1 MPELTPQQKAQL
13 DSNIRAMLSKG
24 ASQDDVI
31 AYSKDFRN
39 KYDVAIVEPSVKKKV
54 GIFASGAKLRTS
66 SPATSSLLNGGGG
79 EGGETVQR
87 GIVSKSLG
95 IDKSP
100 EYDIADLNELLSK
113 REKLNKSPIPEYVSK
128 NVEGDFLGTTKR
140 VKEKNPQYDSYKSEL
155 ADINSQIEDK
165 TMKSSKHLG
174 LDPDIANKV
183 IQDFPNETNL
193 NNLKQRASLINENPI
208 QYERISAAHQNQQ
221 KIAEVA
227 GNHVAN
233 QYNDL
238 NQHGGTYIGLVQ
250 NLPEQIDIINQNL
263 TGKDRDRAIENLRIS
278 SGHNLNA
285 TVPDIQYEYEHSGL
299 KEKGIDADQYAG
311 LLTLKYF
318 SPKKYEQ
325 AVKFINQGVE
335 KLYEHSIDFQG
346 GGMAPGGLG
355 ASHTYE
361 NTDPTGGRLSQKT
374 ISEQT
379 QQEQTL
385 HELLSIGRNNAKD
398 YLIEHNNS
406 LNKQYSEA
414 TTQEQQDAIAAKS
427 LQNVMALKSI
437 AQNEQHDAERFP
449 LQHKMQLEQMA
460 KELTQEKGENVI
472 NYFFRKLAE
481 GADAPRKSFEN
492 FATATF
498 GGRKSNTELQRRRGG
513 ESIIEQQDEILPSS
527 YGANTMQSL
536 PVFSKDTKEAVQ
548 KIKED
553 KSLSS
558 FEKKEKIQDLADD
571 VIKNNK
577 VDWVTNPEFGK
588 TKNLFSLA
596 TLYGNANMLAGLS
609 ELALETVGLKGLGA
623 GKFLSA
629 GLPMYVMEEQNQY
642 KEAVSKGLSNPEEY
656 AVANALPMFLLASG
670 VSQLDVAKRALG
682 GTEAAKVLEN
692 MTETE
697 WANIASKNS
706 RRISAIKNSLGK
718 TLHSSSDLLLRFGVA
733 PQVAQ
738 AFIKQGMFDDSRTVG
753 DAIDESVKNLGNS
766 IIDAGGLLLLT
777 GVKNY
782 KEVSPTLKAS
792 IWNISQHPELSVKEI
807 IDQVEQKQITQEVA
821 DSRIKTIKQIEG
833 IINEIPT
840 HNKKNQLLTDRQRM
854 DLLVTKLLKDGG
866 DKKAEN
872 EILSKKQDEVVP
884 EKPDELKEIAD
895 QALNKVPTE
904 GITDEMNLQAAIKTY
919 GKDKVK
925 EAIEASLPLELKKNE
940 DELASIENPKQGD
953 IDFHNEQAQEIK
965 SKHEAALKEL
975 ADENTP
981 DEVASGVSG
990 SALKDGQR
998 DISQFANENESYRVI
1013 VGDEAFNDIIES
1025 GVVRTNADSKSKKE
1039 GGIDLGN
1046 RPTAFPSFSKGK
1058 ASVEYANE
1066 NPNNYIIVTD
1076 DASIQ
1081 PSKSGRHG
1089 KGTTMFPTDENG
1101 NHLKELSGEKVKVYK
1116 HIGDGKYELVY
1127 ANGKKVAAPTQ
1138 YTEAA
1143 TPAKKQSEGVSGS
1156 ALKDVEKVYNE
1167 KKQAIEDKLNQQL
1180 EDNKDRLDDID
1191 EKGGTKT
1198 VRQKIYQEH
1207 TNEMVELEKWKMKED
1222 LKNEKLESDKTK
1234 KDAVDEMVDFA
1245 DNNLGKDN
1253 TTNPTTGK
1261 KLFELNKERL
1271 NNAVSG
1277 LRDKIANGTLRQV
1290 TKAIQTVREV
1300 LNVSFNINNRE
1311 LGKQTEQKIDDI
1323 GIRDAKKRTDKELL
1337 DHVDEL
1343 ENVKRYGDSYV
1354 SYKDTRGDT
1363 QYMMGN
1369 DNFDPYL
1376 TEAVNRGLVEIKD
1389 GKLTNNGKAPTQYT
1403 ETAGSSALKDV
1414 ESTVKAIEK
1423 NPSVINKI
1431 IGDEYYHGTSLPK
1444 SEPDF
1449 TTANKDKGV
1458 GVRSNAFMGTSREQ
1472 KSPFFFITSE
1482 RDVANDFA
1490 QAKKEYHDD
1499 KVKPNEKH
1507 TSRIIPFKF
1516 NEKNSKILD
1525 LTKDDYEFVLQEIGE
1540 SPIDFF
1546 GMGMYEQDQMWEML
1560 DEPKFAEKLKSLGYD
1575 AVKFIEP
1582 KRGIGIAVLNTDKI
1596 VNSTPKGIAEAY
1608 QKAKDDGS
1616 NPELVKAVED
1626 LLTKAPTQY
1635 TEAATPK
1642 EQAQKIADLTE
1653 KRDRDIA
1660 VASKPEIKMEFVP
1673 AKDLVDS
1680 KDPIG
1685 NKKIHTD
1692 IKDRYKKLRELIDC
1706 LHG

>member
-990 SALKDGQR
+990 SALKDVDLVKDNGKKI
-998 DISQFANENESYRVI
+998 ISKA
-1013 VGDEAFNDIIES
+1013 
-1025 GVVRTNADSKSKKE
+1025 
-1039 GGIDLGN
+1039 LG
-1046 RPTAFPSFSKGK
+1046 
-1058 ASVEYANE
+1058 
-1066 NPNNYIIVTD
+1066 
-1076 DASIQ
+1076 
-1081 PSKSGRHG
+1081 
-1089 KGTTMFPTDENG
+1089 ENG
-1101 NHLKELSGEKVKVYK
+1101 NDASDFKNTKVV
-1116 HIGDGKYELVY
+1116 DD
-1127 ANGKKVAAPTQ
+1127 NGKPKQVFHGTWADAPFEDFKEGDTYFTDNYDTAKMFGSNREGGVDTENMDMQGKPFVMEVTDTKGKKHKMVIANTDMASIFSDLQ
-1138 YTEAA
+1138 YD
-1143 TPAKKQSEGVSGS
+1143 VSPVG
-1156 ALKDVEKVYNE
+1156 EW
-1167 KKQAIEDKLNQQL
+1167 
-1180 EDNKDRLDDID
+1180 
-1191 EKGGTKT
+1191 G
-1198 VRQKIYQEH
+1198 
-1207 TNEMVELEKWKMKED
+1207 KED
-1222 LKNEKLESDKTK
+1222 LNAFDASSIEHHFGIPENKIKSFKIEERQVGKNVDDFGVSRHYINLENPLIIDAKGDIWNGSKGGDIQGKINEARESGKHDGVIVKNIVEGGLGNPDTK
-1234 KDAVDEMVDFA
+1234 
-1245 DNNLGKDN
+1245 
-1253 TTNPTTGK
+1253 PTTTY
-1261 KLFELNKERL
+1261 
-1271 NNAVSG
+1271 V
-1277 LRDKIANGTLRQV
+1277 V
-1290 TKAIQTVREV
+1290 
-1300 LNVSFNINNRE
+1300 FN
-1311 LGKQTEQKIDDI
+1311 
-1323 GIRDAKKRTDKELL
+1323 
-1337 DHVDEL
+1337 
-1343 ENVKRYGDSYV
+1343 
-1354 SYKDTRGDT
+1354 
-1363 QYMMGN
+1363 
-1369 DNFDPYL
+1369 
-1376 TEAVNRGLVEIKD
+1376 
-1389 GKLTNNGKAPTQYT
+1389 
-1403 ETAGSSALKDV
+1403 
-1414 ESTVKAIEK
+1414 K
-1423 NPSVINKI
+1423 NP
-1431 IGDEYYHGTSLPK
+1431 
-1444 SEPDF
+1444 
-1449 TTANKDKGV
+1449 
-1458 GVRSNAFMGTSREQ
+1458 
-1472 KSPFFFITSE
+1472 
-1482 RDVANDFA
+1482 
-1490 QAKKEYHDD
+1490 
-1499 KVKPNEKH
+1499 
-1507 TSRIIPFKF
+1507 
-1516 NEKNSKILD
+1516 
-1525 LTKDDYEFVLQEIGE
+1525 
-1540 SPIDFF
+1540 
-1546 GMGMYEQDQMWEML
+1546 
-1560 DEPKFAEKLKSLGYD
+1560 
-1575 AVKFIEP
+1575 
-1582 KRGIGIAVLNTDKI
+1582 
-1596 VNSTPKGIAEAY
+1596 
-1608 QKAKDDGS
+1608 
-1616 NPELVKAVED
+1616 
-1626 LLTKAPTQY
+1626 KAPTQY

-1680 KDPIG
+1680 KDPVN
-1685 NKKIHTD
+1685 NKNLHND
-1692 IKDRYKKLRELIDC
+1692 IKDRFKKLKEILDC